1 MIKEYD
7 CLRGPSFQLA
17 VLFFSLVKIERCV
30 RLKTNLIIK
39 NVDRDVKLKKSIELY
54 ESLLAKKWKKGQKKA
69 AAVEISS
76 IAAVL

>member
-1 MIKEYD
+1 
-7 CLRGPSFQLA
+7 
-17 VLFFSLVKIERCV
+17 V

-54 ESLLAKKWKKGQKKA
+54 ESSIDKNNRSSAKKA
-69 AAVEISS
+69 AAIENSS